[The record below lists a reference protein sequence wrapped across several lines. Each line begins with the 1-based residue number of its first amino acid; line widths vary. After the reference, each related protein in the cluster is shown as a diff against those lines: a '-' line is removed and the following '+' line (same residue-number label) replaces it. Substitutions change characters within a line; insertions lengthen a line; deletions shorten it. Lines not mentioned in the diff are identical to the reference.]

1 MLLSRLD
8 PESRK
13 KVCALS
19 TCCNQSGGVPV
30 DIERLRTL
38 AEPMINREIK
48 MDVFEEPSKY
58 HGMILFHKDWFTF
71 VIDPRDSP
79 YQQRFTFGHELGHVL
94 YSYDISGEYPRLK
107 NIKWSSM
114 ADWSEEKREKEEI
127 CDEIAMYLLCPFPE
141 VVKLLRG
148 FHQLP
153 YQPDLFRPNS
163 PETTLLERMADYFEV
178 PTAYFKGYLKQLK
191 KSLWKKPEE
200 GPLFGK

>member
-8 PESRK
+8 FESRR

-19 TCCNQSGGVPV
+19 TCCNQIGEVPV

-38 AEPMINREIK
+38 AEPMINREIRV
-48 MDVFEEPSKY
+48 DVLEEPTKY
-58 HGMILFHKDWFTF
+58 HGMLIHHRDWSTILLRSSD
-71 VIDPRDSP
+71 IP
-79 YQQRFTFGHELGHVL
+79 YQQRFTFGHELGHIL
-94 YSYDISGEYPRLK
+94 YSYDFSGEYPHLK
-107 NIKWSSM
+107 NPLWSWM
-114 ADWSEEKREKEEI
+114 AAGRSEERRENEEI

-153 YQPDLFRPNS
+153 YQPDLFQPNS
-163 PETTLLERMADYFEV
+163 PETTLLERMTDYFEV
-178 PTAYFKGYLKQLK
+178 PTSYFKGYFKQLK

-200 GPLFGK
+200 GPQ